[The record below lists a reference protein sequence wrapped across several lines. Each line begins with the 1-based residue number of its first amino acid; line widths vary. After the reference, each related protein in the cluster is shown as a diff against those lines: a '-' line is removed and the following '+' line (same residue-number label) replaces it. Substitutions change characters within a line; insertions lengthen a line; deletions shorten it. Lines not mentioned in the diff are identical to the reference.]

1 VAIWQTP
8 EALRDQR
15 FMRESLILARR
26 VLGLTTPNPAVGCVI
41 VQRGEVVGYGAT
53 AAGGRPHAETQAL
66 AMAGSRARGATAY
79 VSLEPCAHQGQTPPC
94 GGALIDTGVTRVVAG
109 CKDPFPAV
117 SGKGIAM
124 LRRAG
129 IVTKLGVLEEE
140 CLKINEGFFTRVRLG
155 RPFVI
160 LKLAISLD
168 GRIAAASGDS
178 RWISSPESRQLVHRW
193 RREADGVMVGAG
205 TVIADDPRLTCRMK
219 EGRDPARVIVDGR
232 LRCPPAATVFR
243 QRSKAPTILV
253 TTAGNTARARRRFT
267 GKQVEVMGTEGGGD
281 GVSLAALM
289 REFGDRGWAK
299 ILIEG
304 GAHLAAT
311 ALAAGIVDRVAFFV
325 SPRIIGAGLSA
336 VEGLRTGKVR
346 DGIELQ
352 DMSVRE
358 VGPDWLVEAGI
369 KPRSRKR

>member
-1 VAIWQTP
+1 MAIWQTP

-15 FMRESLILARR
+15 FMRESLDLARR

-41 VQRGEVVGYGAT
+41 VQSGEIVGCGAT

-66 AMAGSRARGATAY
+66 AMAGSRAIGATAY

-94 GGALIDTGVTRVVAG
+94 AGALIDAGVVRVVAG
-109 CKDPFPAV
+109 CRDPFPAV
-117 SGKGIAM
+117 SGKGLAM

-129 IVTKLGVLEEE
+129 IVTKLGILEEE
-140 CLKINEGFFTRVRLG
+140 CLRVNEGFFTRVKLG

-160 LKLAISLD
+160 LKLAASLD

-178 RWISSPESRQLVHRW
+178 RWISSPESRQLVHQW
-193 RREADGVMVGAG
+193 RREADAVMVGAG
-205 TVIADDPRLTCRMK
+205 TVIADNPRLTCRME
-219 EGRDPARVIVDGR
+219 EGRDPVRVIIDGR

-253 TTAGNTARARRRFT
+253 TTAGNTARARRRYT
-267 GKQVEVMGTEGGGD
+267 GKQVEVLSTKGGSD

-289 REFGDRGWAK
+289 REFGGRGWAK

-304 GAHLAAT
+304 GAHLAAM
-311 ALAAGIVDRVAFFV
+311 ALAAGIVDRVAFFL
-325 SPRIIGAGLSA
+325 SPLIIGAGLPA
-336 VEGLRTGKVR
+336 VEGLRTAKVR
-346 DGIELQ
+346 EGIELQ
-352 DMSVRE
+352 DMSVRG
-358 VGPDWLVEAGI
+358 VGPDWLVEASV